1 MCAVQWN
8 CGWSVRAA
16 TKHAAPA
23 GSSTPGHQPAWS
35 MEHASTR
42 MRTRAGMH
50 ATRTQPSVSPA
61 AALTRIQHFRV
72 SRPGA
77 PLRLRPHAPESGG
90 GARRPLSLERSHLR
104 SHSAQSVHRGHN
116 ATTVDTY
123 TILAEWHSEP
133 DLRLENLVSFRG
145 GATRFLVRLVLS
157 VLHTMM
163 GMDVAE
169 AEAVER
175 VKVGAWRAVLGPK
188 SFSQHAGMEA
198 GRERGIRGKGGEG
211 CASVG

>member
-1 MCAVQWN
+1 MQWN

-72 SRPGA
+72 SRPGCA
-77 PLRLRPHAPESGG
+77 PPAPPSRSGVRWRCPAALKSRTLTSQISLRSVRPPRAQRNNCGYIYDTGRVAFRTRSTSRKLGFLSGRSNTIFSTARPFRSAYDDGDGRGG
-90 GARRPLSLERSHLR
+90 GGGSGEGKG
-104 SHSAQSVHRGHN
+104 RG
-116 ATTVDTY
+116 
-123 TILAEWHSEP
+123 LASC
-133 DLRLENLVSFRG
+133 
-145 GATRFLVRLVLS
+145 A
-157 VLHTMM
+157 
-163 GMDVAE
+163 
-169 AEAVER
+169 
-175 VKVGAWRAVLGPK
+175 GPK
-188 SFSQHAGMEA
+188 KLQSA
-198 GRERGIRGKGGEG
+198 RGNGGG
-211 CASVG
+211 

>member
-1 MCAVQWN
+1 MQWN

-123 TILAEWHSEP
+123 TILAEWHSRFRTRSTSRKLGFLSGRSNTIFSTARP
-133 DLRLENLVSFRG
+133 FRSAYDDGDGRG
-145 GATRFLVRLVLS
+145 GGGGSGEGKGRGLAS
-157 VLHTMM
+157 C
-163 GMDVAE
+163 A
-169 AEAVER
+169 
-175 VKVGAWRAVLGPK
+175 GPK
-188 SFSQHAGMEA
+188 KLQSA
-198 GRERGIRGKGGEG
+198 RGNGGG
-211 CASVG
+211 